1 MRSAA
6 ALAAALD
13 GLPFAAA
20 EALRAWR
27 RRLLSPRFVPD
38 VSAAPDPLD
47 PAPRVLAGA
56 VAAAMRR
63 CAAEGRPVRLLLA
76 RAPGADFTL
85 RLDAA
90 RRRCLVDRL
99 GGAPDAAGAPATPR
113 HAEAALPDL
122 APGAEPAVL
131 RLDGDGDDLRLELLP
146 DGARVSYRVR

>member
-6 ALAAALD
+6 ALAASLD
-13 GLPFAAA
+13 DAPFAAA
-20 EALRAWR
+20 ERVRAWR

-63 CAAEGRPVRLLLA
+63 CAAEERPVRLLIA
-76 RAPGADFTL
+76 RAPGAEFAL

-90 RRRCLVDRL
+90 RRRCFVDR
-99 GGAPDAAGAPATPR
+99 AGAADGVAGSAPR
-113 HAEAALPDL
+113 HAEAALPEFTS
-122 APGAEPAVL
+122 GAEPAAF
-131 RLDGDGDDLRLELLP
+131 RLADGTDDLRLEFLP
-146 DGARVSYRVR
+146 AGPRGLSYRRR